1 MRTYDKV
8 SLHYMSLFELVT
20 DTIPVD
26 CIVEDQIYFVVRKDE
41 LKKVLSNKGEK
52 IKILNKHIGKNIV
65 VFPYCDTKEEF
76 VKTVISEKI
85 KIKNDGNTLKLF
97 MSKQDTRRVKKDLNA
112 IKKFLERIYNVGNV
126 VFRW

>member
-97 MSKQDTRRVKKDLNA
+97 MSRQDTRRVKKDLNA

>member
-8 SLHYMSLFELVT
+8 ALHYMSLFELVT

-76 VKTVISEKI
+76 VRAVISEKI

-97 MSKQDTRRVKKDLNA
+97 MSRQDTRRVKKDLNA
-112 IKKFLERIYNVGNV
+112 IKKFLKRIYNVENV

>member
-1 MRTYDKV
+1 
-8 SLHYMSLFELVT
+8 MSLFELVT

-97 MSKQDTRRVKKDLNA
+97 MSKQDTRKVKKDLNA

>member
-112 IKKFLERIYNVGNV
+112 IKKFLERIYNVENV

>member
-97 MSKQDTRRVKKDLNA
+97 MSKQDTRKVKKDLNA

>member
-8 SLHYMSLFELVT
+8 ALHYMSLFELVT

-65 VFPYCDTKEEF
+65 VFPYCETKEEF
-76 VKTVISEKI
+76 VRAVISEKI